1 MGFLRAVL
9 HYRIFFTLLFLMLL
23 VAGYFALKR
32 LPVDVYP
39 DVPFN
44 EATVTSIWPGAT
56 AKEVELLVTQKIEDE
71 ILTVPD
77 IQRLRS
83 RSSRD
88 RSSINVKFDENL
100 PPQQYQNRLQDL
112 RAAVARVSNLPI
124 DVEEPTVRS
133 LTNWEVFPLCRVV
146 VNAGEPGRPFL
157 AGEEFQARQ
166 VARDLTSVL
175 RDVPGVE
182 KVDESFRDPEVHVNV
197 SLEALWQLGY
207 TIGEVADRLRYL
219 NRDFSAGQL
228 NLSSAQ
234 FILNTKGGLDN
245 PEKLEELVL
254 FTRADRT
261 PVRLGDFAEVSR
273 GFEEAIRRERFN
285 RKPCVSLGVVK
296 EGSADSVRL
305 IAKIQERVDQFVAER
320 SLPEQIEVALVLDT
334 AQIIRSR
341 ISVLSRN
348 LISGILLVGLLLWL
362 TVGVRNALL
371 ALLGIPFSVL
381 CALILFEPLGLSINA
396 ISLFSLVLVSGMVV
410 DDAIVVLE
418 SIYQKIEKGLELREA
433 ILRGTWEVMGPVATS
448 TLTTFSAFLP
458 MLMMEGIVGQFFA
471 VIPKTVVVTLIASLF
486 ECFLILPIHYLE
498 FGPRSA
504 KKKKKS
510 ASDDS
515 ESAEPTP
522 GVIQRAADRVVR
534 LNRVLIRRPLAILA
548 TAVLLVGGSMS
559 VANLIPVQLFP
570 SDFQLYTVTLKL
582 PEGSTLDQSIS
593 AAVFAE
599 DQIQQQIDRGDLQ
612 YTYTT
617 VGLAWTSANIL
628 AISPDIAQINVF
640 MHEDET
646 DAVGLLEETRRLL
659 DEALQQ
665 PGAPT
670 YRSLVVSAPNDGP
683 PVGKPIQLRLQ
694 VDDYAVGEALALRAM
709 RFLETIP
716 GVHSIERDLE
726 RGPLR
731 VDLKILP
738 EARALDGVDETRV
751 GELFQA
757 GNFGVRVGTFKDP
770 KYGESY
776 DLKVLLNLSDRSSL
790 GDLLQAP
797 LRHPTADELIPLSH
811 FARLESRSSYKAH
824 PHYSGRRS
832 VSITADVNDSI
843 VTGHQANE
851 LLQRW
856 VVEEGIEAAAEKVTL
871 GGEFEETGKSFDS
884 MKRAFAIALLLI
896 YLILATQFRSYLQ
909 PLVVMAAV
917 PFSFIGV
924 ILGLLAMGIPF
935 TITSFIAVVGLAGV
949 VVNDTIVLI
958 ATINRFRAEEGMDD
972 ETSILEATRVRFR
985 PILMTSLTTIIG
997 LFPMAVGLGG
1007 FSKIWSPFAATMCF
1021 GLLSALTLI
1030 VIAVPSFVTIAD
1042 SWRRQHRPNQREQ
1055 HEQPASFR

>member
-9 HYRIFFTLLFLMLL
+9 HHRIFFTLLFLMLL

-44 EATVTSIWPGAT
+44 EATVTSVWPGAT

-77 IQRLRS
+77 IVRVRS

-100 PPQQYQNRLQDL
+100 APQVYQNRLQDL
-112 RAAVARVSNLPI
+112 RAAVARVSNLPS
-124 DVEEPTVRS
+124 DVDEPIVRS
-133 LTNWEVFPLCRVV
+133 LTNWEVFPLCRIVV
-146 VNAGEPGRPFL
+146 ASGEPGRPFQP
-157 AGEEFQARQ
+157 AEEFQARQ

-182 KVDESFRDPEVHVNV
+182 KVDESFRDPEIHVNV
-197 SLEALWQLGY
+197 SLQALWHLGY
-207 TIGEVADRLRYL
+207 TIGEVADRLRSL

-234 FILNTKGGLDN
+234 FILNTKGGIDD
-245 PEKLEELVL
+245 PKELEELVL
-254 FTRADRT
+254 FTRPDRT

-296 EGSADSVRL
+296 EGEADSVRL
-305 IAKIQERVDQFVAER
+305 IARIQERVDRFVADR
-320 SLPEQIEVALVLDT
+320 ALPEQIEVNLVLDT

-348 LISGILLVGLLLWL
+348 LLSGILLVGLLLWMTL
-362 TVGVRNALL
+362 GVRNAML

-418 SIYQKIEKGLELREA
+418 SIYQKIEKGYALKEA
-433 ILRGTWEVMGPVATS
+433 VLKGTWEVLGPVTTS

-498 FGPRSA
+498 FGPRTA
-504 KKKKKS
+504 AKRKKKG
-510 ASDDS
+510 
-515 ESAEPTP
+515 AEGTP
-522 GVIQRAADRVVR
+522 AQPGWIERAAERLVR
-534 LNRVLIRRPLAILA
+534 LNRVLIRRPLTMLA
-548 TAVLLVGGSMS
+548 TAVLLVGGSLS
-559 VANLIPVQLFP
+559 VSNLIPVQLFP
-570 SDFQLYTVTLKL
+570 SDFQLYVVTLKL
-582 PEGSTLDQSIS
+582 PEGSTLDQSID
-593 AAVFAE
+593 AAVFVE
-599 DQIQQQIDRGDLQ
+599 DQIKEQIDRGDLQ

-617 VGLAWTSANIL
+617 VGLAWTSDNIL
-628 AISPDIAQINVF
+628 AVSPDIAQVNVF
-640 MHEDET
+640 MHEDEG
-646 DAVGLLEETRRLL
+646 DAVALLAETRSIL
-659 DEALQQ
+659 DKALQQ

-694 VDDYAVGEALALRAM
+694 VEDYAVGESVALRTM

-731 VDLKILP
+731 LDLKILP

-776 DLKVLLNLSDRSSL
+776 DLKVLLNVDDRSTL
-790 GDLLQAP
+790 DGLLEAP
-797 LRHPTADELIPLSH
+797 LRHPRANELIPLSH
-811 FARLESRSSYKAH
+811 FSRLESRSSYKAH
-824 PHYSGRRS
+824 PHYGGRRA
-832 VSITADVNDSI
+832 VSITADVDEKVI
-843 VTGHQANE
+843 TGHQANE

-856 VVEEGIEAAAEKVTL
+856 LSEEGVESAVEKVTL
-871 GGEFEETGKSFDS
+871 GGEFEETGRSFDS

-896 YLILATQFRSYLQ
+896 YLILATQFRSYVQ
-909 PLVVMAAV
+909 PLVIMAAV

-949 VVNDTIVLI
+949 VVNDTIVLV
-958 ATINRFRAEEGMDD
+958 ATINRFRKEEGMDD
-972 ETSILEATRVRFR
+972 DTSILEGTRVRFR
-985 PILMTSLTTIIG
+985 PILMTSATTIIG
-997 LFPMAVGLGG
+997 LFPMAIGLGG

-1021 GLLSALTLI
+1021 GLLSALGLI
-1030 VIAVPSFVTIAD
+1030 VVAVPSFVKIAD
-1042 SWRRQHRPNQREQ
+1042 SWRGATA
-1055 HEQPASFR
+1055 HED